1 VGDEEFELERVGRP
15 RQPRLWIGAWVIGLA
30 VIVGLAIAGRG
41 SPVEEVAAVPAA
53 VPGSLPAPSP
63 APKASV
69 PAIAIA
75 SPTLPADLP
84 RIIRPRAVAATP
96 RPVPLLGDD
105 GLVGGTVYSS
115 PGPTDWSRVIPGP

>member
-30 VIVGLAIAGRG
+30 VIAGLAIAGRG

-69 PAIAIA
+69 PVVAIA
-75 SPTLPADLP
+75 SPTLPDDLP
-84 RIIRPRAVAATP
+84 RIIRPRTVATTP
-96 RPVPLLGDD
+96 RPIPTLGDD

-115 PGPTDWSRVIPGP
+115 PGPSGAAR